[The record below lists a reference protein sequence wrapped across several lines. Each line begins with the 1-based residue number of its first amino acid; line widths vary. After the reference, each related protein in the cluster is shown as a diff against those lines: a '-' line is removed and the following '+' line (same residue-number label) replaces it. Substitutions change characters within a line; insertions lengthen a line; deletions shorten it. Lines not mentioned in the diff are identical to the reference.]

1 MEENVQEKKTFK
13 WGDNEYLLDEL
24 LKLHAD
30 QEQNYYNFAK
40 AKGNY
45 DDSALQ
51 GLRTAITNRINAA
64 KSGRVFGADGS
75 LDDDIVDNIT
85 IQVPGKGLRK
95 RRGATTVDQ
104 DNTAWSRYYISQLV
118 KNMSPYQ
125 REAIKEKGTWDVSK
139 HGLEA
144 YLMGQG
150 LNAKDVFENYDG
162 RDANNPEATRS
173 FSQRDAKLREH
184 LGKYKTWLEGKG
196 FDFTKNDNEWDDNFM
211 TTLSDLINNQD
222 WSDRTA
228 LSASL
233 RKLGAGETYTT
244 AFTSDKWDLSK
255 SNEDIASDAKR
266 LEAERRAKEE
276 REKYAQFAK
285 EKYNTYISLNDNNLG
300 GTYFTSAG
308 DGLFEMS
315 DSEYEKWLNTHTAD
329 ADAYMRQLQENY
341 YKNPFDAKI
350 AGEYLPLAGRFG
362 ALKEINIDGKTWYY
376 DPKTIDR
383 TNNRLVI
390 FDKDTGEMKHTFLG
404 DVTEEWDAIK
414 RKWRIDNGYE
424 DAASRYTAYNEQGG
438 IISMQTGG
446 GFNLAQAV
454 NRDLEE
460 RNRVR
465 AAETGNT
472 EEVQKAR
479 DRVVSNGDQSFRSE
493 KDSIAQ
499 PDAGFTG
506 AEIARLASIGA
517 DITSLFLDPIT
528 GVAVGLGSTLTNF
541 GADIADD
548 GFQWQDVKNLGIN
561 AGFDLLGAIPLFG
574 DALGTGAKITKNL
587 VKWAPRA
594 MMGLAAFQ
602 GVQNFD
608 GMMDSWGKITSGD
621 KEQKLTVQDWRNIAQ
636 SISLLTGGVRAAKN
650 KATQNKMK
658 QQAKVDGVVGVNVRD
673 RATGEIRQV
682 IVDGDV
688 AKNIRAA
695 KGDRVKI
702 EAELSKLDDF
712 NGKFGESGTMDVA
725 TQRGGLQNPWQKVEG
740 ADGATHR
747 EYQGF
752 TKDGRAQVSD
762 VYDFSQVPAGYGAG
776 RGWKIPGVSD
786 RLNQWHQDL
795 MTRANNKLNPTTV
808 DQRGKISSE
817 AFEAEQ
823 ARLLNDQGVEAQVGK
838 VKDAVAAR
846 KKYLA
851 DLETRIN
858 GAQTGLTDAQT
869 KLAGMQSEA
878 DLMTAKTDADA
889 ALAGLPSRRTV
900 SEAADAIT
908 HNKKVIEK
916 SRAQL
921 KHMSEARKRNI
932 EGMEKS
938 IDAQISKKQ
947 KEIKGLRSRLRELDA
962 KVAAGETLTDVQL
975 KVHQGLGNKIHKARI
990 AVRELSQ
997 KKIDRR
1003 ALIENKYM
1011 RDKGRLERDIQTAKG
1026 SMRTAQPVADQKAAV
1041 AEAITRRTAAETG
1054 LSERAATTT
1063 TISDLQKRL
1072 NTLQGRKTSHD
1083 PATTHTHAY
1092 RELENMLNNLRTTN
1106 PTISGKTVNWD
1117 MDAILQRY
1125 GVNAS
1130 DVFKQGGSINR
1141 NKINKFLNYAKG

>member
-1 MEENVQEKKTFK
+1 MAETTQEKKTFK
-13 WGDNEYLLDEL
+13 WGDNEYLLDDL
-24 LKLHAD
+24 LKLHAE
-30 QEQNYYNFAK
+30 QEQNYYNFARDR
-40 AKGNY
+40 GQY
-45 DDSALQ
+45 DDTALA
-51 GLRTAITNRINAA
+51 GLRAAISSRISAVKNGQAF
-64 KSGRVFGADGS
+64 SADGI
-75 LDDDIVDNIT
+75 LDTDKVDNT
-85 IQVPGKGLRK
+85 SIQTQKKGLFK
-95 RRGATTVDQ
+95 KEKYVDQ
-104 DNTAWSRYYISQLV
+104 DNTEWAKYYLNKLVGQLKPHQKEAAKEAGGWDIS
-118 KNMSPYQ
+118 KY
-125 REAIKEKGTWDVSK
+125 
-139 HGLEA
+139 GLSA
-144 YLMGQG
+144 YLTGQG
-150 LNAKDVFENYDG
+150 LNAQDIFEKYDG
-162 RDANNPEATRS
+162 RDANNPNAARS
-173 FSQRDAKLREH
+173 FTQRDAKLREH
-184 LGKYKTWLEGKG
+184 LGGYKTWLEGKG

-233 RKLGAGETYTT
+233 RKLGAGDGYTT
-244 AFTSDKWDLSK
+244 AFTSDRWDLNK
-255 SNEDIASDAKR
+255 SDADMAAEANR
-266 LEAERRAKEE
+266 TEAERKAKEE
-276 REKYAQFAK
+276 REKYAQFARDQYSVFK
-285 EKYNTYISLNDNNLG
+285 GLSDNNLG
-300 GTYFTSAG
+300 GTTYFTSAG
-308 DGLFEMS
+308 DGLFDMS
-315 DSEYEKWLNTHTAD
+315 DSEYEKWLNTHTND
-329 ADAYMRQLQENY
+329 PDSYMRKLQENY
-341 YKNPFDAKI
+341 YKNPFDTKV

-362 ALKEINIDGKTWYY
+362 ALKEVTIDGKTWHY
-376 DPKTIDR
+376 DPRTIDR
-383 TNNRLVI
+383 NNNRLVV
-390 FDKDTGEMKHTFLG
+390 FDKETGETKHAFLG
-404 DVTEEWDAIK
+404 DIADEWNAI
-414 RKWRIDNGYE
+414 RRRWRIDNGYE
-424 DAASRYTAYNEQGG
+424 DEAERYTRYNEQGG
-438 IISMQTGG
+438 VLSMQTGG

-460 RNRVR
+460 RNKAR

-493 KDSIAQ
+493 KDSIGQ
-499 PDAGFTG
+499 PEAGFTG

-541 GADIADD
+541 GADLADD

-561 AGFDLLGAIPLFG
+561 VGFDLLGAIPIFG

-587 VKWAPRA
+587 VKWAPRIMA
-594 MMGLAAFQ
+594 GMAAFQ

-608 GMMDSWGKITSGD
+608 GMMGSWGKLTSGD

-636 SISLLTGGVRAAKN
+636 SISLVTGGVRAAKN

-695 KGDRVKI
+695 KGDRAKI

-889 ALAGLPSRRTV
+889 TLAGLPSRRTV

-975 KVHQGLGNKIHKARI
+975 KVHRGLGDKIHKARI

-1011 RDKGRLERDIQTAKG
+1011 KDKGRLERDIQTAKG

-1083 PATTHTHAY
+1083 PATAHTRAY
-1092 RELENMLNNLRTTN
+1092 TELETMLNNLRTSN
-1106 PTISGKTVNWD
+1106 PTIGGKTVNWD

>member
-1 MEENVQEKKTFK
+1 MAETTQEKKTFK
-13 WGDNEYLLDEL
+13 WGDSEYLLDDL
-24 LKLHAD
+24 LKLHAE
-30 QEQNYYNFAK
+30 QEQNYYNFARDR
-40 AKGNY
+40 GQY
-45 DDSALQ
+45 DDTALA
-51 GLRTAITNRINAA
+51 GLRAAISSRISAVKNGQAF
-64 KSGRVFGADGS
+64 SADGI
-75 LDDDIVDNIT
+75 LDTDKVDNT
-85 IQVPGKGLRK
+85 SIQTQKKGLFK
-95 RRGATTVDQ
+95 KEKYVDQ
-104 DNTAWSRYYISQLV
+104 DNTEWAKYYLNKLVGQLKPHKKETV
-118 KNMSPYQ
+118 K
-125 REAIKEKGTWDVSK
+125 EAGGWDISK
-139 HGLEA
+139 HGLSA
-144 YLMGQG
+144 YLTGQG
-150 LNAKDVFENYDG
+150 LNAQDIFEKYDG
-162 RDANNPEATRS
+162 RDANNPNAARS
-173 FSQRDAKLREH
+173 FTQRDAKLREH
-184 LGKYKTWLEGKG
+184 LGGYKTWLEGKG

-211 TTLSDLINNQD
+211 TTLSNLINNQD

-233 RKLGAGETYTT
+233 RKLGAGDGYTT
-244 AFTSDKWDLSK
+244 AFTSDRWDLNK
-255 SNEDIASDAKR
+255 SDADMAAEANR
-266 LEAERRAKEE
+266 TEAERKAKEE
-276 REKYAQFAK
+276 REKYAQFARDQYSAFK
-285 EKYNTYISLNDNNLG
+285 GLSDNNLG
-300 GTYFTSAG
+300 GTTYFTSAG
-308 DGLFEMS
+308 DGLFDMS
-315 DSEYEKWLNTHTAD
+315 DSEYEKWLNTHTKD
-329 ADAYMRQLQENY
+329 PDSYMRKLQEDY
-341 YKNPFDAKI
+341 YKNPFDPKV

-362 ALKEINIDGKTWYY
+362 ALKEVTIDGKTWHY
-376 DPKTIDR
+376 DPRTIDR
-383 TNNRLVI
+383 SNNRLVV
-390 FDKDTGEMKHTFLG
+390 FDKETGETKHAFLG
-404 DVTEEWDAIK
+404 DIADEWNAIR

-424 DAASRYTAYNEQGG
+424 DEAERYTRYNEQGG
-438 IISMQTGG
+438 VLSMQTGG

-460 RNRVR
+460 RNKAR

-479 DRVVSNGDQSFRSE
+479 DRVVSNGDQSFISE
-493 KDSIAQ
+493 KDSIGQ

-561 AGFDLLGAIPLFG
+561 VGFDLLGAIPIFG

-587 VKWAPRA
+587 VKWAPRIMA
-594 MMGLAAFQ
+594 GMAAFQ
-602 GVQNFD
+602 GVKNFD
-608 GMMDSWGKITSGD
+608 GMMGSWGKLTSGD

-636 SISLLTGGVRAAKN
+636 SISLVTGGVRAAKN

-695 KGDRVKI
+695 KGDRAKI

-740 ADGATHR
+740 ADGSTHR

-762 VYDFSQVPAGYGAG
+762 VYDFSRVPAGYGAG

-808 DQRGKISSE
+808 DQRGKMTNE

-823 ARLLNDQGVEAQVGK
+823 TRLLTDQGVEAQIGK
-838 VKDAVAAR
+838 VKAAVEAR
-846 KKYLA
+846 HKSL
-851 DLETRIN
+851 
-858 GAQTGLTDAQT
+858 
-869 KLAGMQSEA
+869 
-878 DLMTAKTDADA
+878 AKTDEFITKAQSDLEAQQRLAGGDDLVARQADA
-889 ALAGLPSRRTV
+889 EARLRGLS
-900 SEAADAIT
+900 SNDAINDA
-908 HNKKVIEK
+908 HNAIAHHTATIARNKAKRAALSESRSKQLTQMEEGLNARVTTKKADIDAL
-916 SRAQL
+916 RARQKAIKKKLADGKPHPKLEAEL
-921 KHMSEARKRNI
+921 KQVNTKIRKLNAEYRTLKRDVPTQIAEAR
-932 EGMEKS
+932 
-938 IDAQISKKQ
+938 
-947 KEIKGLRSRLRELDA
+947 
-962 KVAAGETLTDVQL
+962 
-975 KVHQGLGNKIHKARI
+975 ARI
-990 AVRELSQ
+990 QSQ
-997 KKIDRR
+997 YQR
-1003 ALIENKYM
+1003 AYTQLGASTKS
-1011 RDKGRLERDIQTAKG
+1011 AKG
-1026 SMRTAQPVADQKAAV
+1026 AIATAQPIAAQRKAYS
-1041 AEAITRRTAAETG
+1041 EAYAQQQAA
-1054 LSERAATTT
+1054 
-1063 TISDLQKRL
+1063 ISGQALQKRL
-1072 NTLQGRKTSHD
+1072 NTLQGRKAAHD
-1083 PATTHTHAY
+1083 PATAHTRAY
-1092 RELENMLNNLRTTN
+1092 TELETMLNNLRTSN
-1106 PTISGKTVNWD
+1106 PTIGGKTVNWD

>member
-1 MEENVQEKKTFK
+1 MAETTQEKKTFK
-13 WGDNEYLLDEL
+13 WGDSEYLLDDL
-24 LKLHAD
+24 LKLHAE
-30 QEQNYYNFAK
+30 QEQNYYNFARDR
-40 AKGNY
+40 GQY
-45 DDSALQ
+45 DDTALA
-51 GLRTAITNRINAA
+51 GLRAAISSRISAVKNGQAF
-64 KSGRVFGADGS
+64 SADGI
-75 LDDDIVDNIT
+75 LDTDKVDNT
-85 IQVPGKGLRK
+85 SIQTQKKGLFK
-95 RRGATTVDQ
+95 KEKYVDQ
-104 DNTAWSRYYISQLV
+104 DNTEWAKYYLNKLVGQLKPHKKEAV
-118 KNMSPYQ
+118 K
-125 REAIKEKGTWDVSK
+125 EAGGWDISK
-139 HGLEA
+139 HGLSA
-144 YLMGQG
+144 YLTGQG
-150 LNAKDVFENYDG
+150 LNAQDIFEKYDG
-162 RDANNPEATRS
+162 RDANNPNAARS
-173 FSQRDAKLREH
+173 FTQRDAKLREH
-184 LGKYKTWLEGKG
+184 LGGYKTWLEGKG

-211 TTLSDLINNQD
+211 TTLSNLINNQD

-233 RKLGAGETYTT
+233 RKLGAGDGYTT
-244 AFTSDKWDLSK
+244 AFTSDRWDLTK
-255 SNEDIASDAKR
+255 SDADMAAD
-266 LEAERRAKEE
+266 AERTESERKAKEE
-276 REKYAQFAK
+276 REKYAQFARDQYSAFK
-285 EKYNTYISLNDNNLG
+285 GLSDNNLG
-300 GTYFTSAG
+300 GTTYFTSAG
-308 DGLFEMS
+308 DGLFDMS
-315 DSEYEKWLNTHTAD
+315 DSEYEKWLNTHTKD
-329 ADAYMRQLQENY
+329 PDSYMRKLQEDY
-341 YKNPFDAKI
+341 YKNPFDPKV

-362 ALKEINIDGKTWYY
+362 ALKEVTIDGKTWHY
-376 DPKTIDR
+376 DPRTIDR
-383 TNNRLVI
+383 SNNRLVV
-390 FDKDTGEMKHTFLG
+390 FDKETGETKHAFLG
-404 DVTEEWDAIK
+404 DIADEWNAIR

-424 DAASRYTAYNEQGG
+424 DEAEIYTRYNEQGG
-438 IISMQTGG
+438 VLSMQTGG

-460 RNRVR
+460 RNKVR

-493 KDSIAQ
+493 KDSIGQ

-561 AGFDLLGAIPLFG
+561 VGFDLLGAIPIFG

-587 VKWAPRA
+587 VKWAPRIMA
-594 MMGLAAFQ
+594 GMAAFQ

-608 GMMDSWGKITSGD
+608 GMMGSWGKLTSGD

-636 SISLLTGGVRAAKN
+636 SISLVTGGVRAAKN

-695 KGDRVKI
+695 KGDRAKI

-740 ADGATHR
+740 ADGSTHR

-762 VYDFSQVPAGYGAG
+762 VYDFSRVPAGYGAG

-808 DQRGKISSE
+808 DQRGKLTNE

-823 ARLLNDQGVEAQVGK
+823 TRLLNDQGVEAQIGK
-838 VKDAVAAR
+838 VKAAVEAR
-846 KKYLA
+846 HKSL
-851 DLETRIN
+851 
-858 GAQTGLTDAQT
+858 
-869 KLAGMQSEA
+869 
-878 DLMTAKTDADA
+878 AKTDEFISKAQSDLEAQQRLAGGDDLVARQADA
-889 ALAGLPSRRTV
+889 EARLRGLS
-900 SEAADAIT
+900 SNDAINDA
-908 HNKKVIEK
+908 HNAIAHHTATIARNKAKRAALSESRSKQLTQMEEGLNARVTTKKADIDAL
-916 SRAQL
+916 RARQKAIKKKLADGKPHPKLEAEL
-921 KHMSEARKRNI
+921 KQVNTKIRKLNAEYRTLKRDVPTQIAEAR
-932 EGMEKS
+932 
-938 IDAQISKKQ
+938 
-947 KEIKGLRSRLRELDA
+947 
-962 KVAAGETLTDVQL
+962 
-975 KVHQGLGNKIHKARI
+975 ARI
-990 AVRELSQ
+990 QSQ
-997 KKIDRR
+997 YQR
-1003 ALIENKYM
+1003 AYTQLGASTKS
-1011 RDKGRLERDIQTAKG
+1011 AKG
-1026 SMRTAQPVADQKAAV
+1026 AIATAQPIAAQRKAYS
-1041 AEAITRRTAAETG
+1041 EAYAQQQAA
-1054 LSERAATTT
+1054 
-1063 TISDLQKRL
+1063 ISGQALQKRL
-1072 NTLQGRKTSHD
+1072 NTLQGRKAAHD
-1083 PATTHTHAY
+1083 PATAHTRAY
-1092 RELENMLNNLRTTN
+1092 TELETMLNNLRTSN
-1106 PTISGKTVNWD
+1106 PTIGGKTVNWD
-1117 MDAILQRY
+1117 MDTILQRY

>member
-1 MEENVQEKKTFK
+1 MAETTQKKKTFK
-13 WGDNEYLLDEL
+13 WGDNEYLLDDL
-24 LKLHAD
+24 LKLHAE
-30 QEQNYYNFAK
+30 QEQNYYNFARDR
-40 AKGNY
+40 GQY
-45 DDSALQ
+45 DDTALA
-51 GLRTAITNRINAA
+51 GLRAAISSRISAVKNGQAF
-64 KSGRVFGADGS
+64 SADGI
-75 LDDDIVDNIT
+75 LDTDKVDNT
-85 IQVPGKGLRK
+85 SIQTQKKGLFK
-95 RRGATTVDQ
+95 KEKYVDQ
-104 DNTAWSRYYISQLV
+104 DNTEWAKYYLNKLVGQL
-118 KNMSPYQ
+118 KPHQ
-125 REAIKEKGTWDVSK
+125 KEAAKEAGGWDISK
-139 HGLEA
+139 HGLSA
-144 YLMGQG
+144 YLTGQG
-150 LNAKDVFENYDG
+150 LNAQDIFEKYDG
-162 RDANNPEATRS
+162 RDANNPNAARS
-173 FSQRDAKLREH
+173 FTQRDAKLREH
-184 LGKYKTWLEGKG
+184 LGGYKTWLEGKG

-211 TTLSDLINNQD
+211 TTLSNLINNQD

-233 RKLGAGETYTT
+233 RKLGAGDGYTT
-244 AFTSDKWDLSK
+244 AFTSDRWDLNK
-255 SNEDIASDAKR
+255 SDADMAA
-266 LEAERRAKEE
+266 EANRTETERKAKEE
-276 REKYAQFAK
+276 REKYAQFARDQYSAFK
-285 EKYNTYISLNDNNLG
+285 GLSDNNLG
-300 GTYFTSAG
+300 GTTYFTSAG
-308 DGLFEMS
+308 DGLFDMS
-315 DSEYEKWLNTHTAD
+315 DSEYEKWLNTHTND
-329 ADAYMRQLQENY
+329 PDSYMRKLQENY
-341 YKNPFDAKI
+341 YKNPFDTKV

-362 ALKEINIDGKTWYY
+362 ALKEVTIDGKTWHY
-376 DPKTIDR
+376 DPRTIDR
-383 TNNRLVI
+383 SNNRLVV
-390 FDKDTGEMKHTFLG
+390 FDKETGETKHAFLG
-404 DVTEEWDAIK
+404 DIADEWNAIR

-424 DAASRYTAYNEQGG
+424 DEAERYTRYNEQGG
-438 IISMQTGG
+438 VLSMQTGG

-460 RNRVR
+460 RNKAK

-493 KDSIAQ
+493 KDSIGQ
-499 PDAGFTG
+499 PEAGFTG

-561 AGFDLLGAIPLFG
+561 VGFDLLGAIPIFG

-587 VKWAPRA
+587 VKWAPRIMA
-594 MMGLAAFQ
+594 GMAAFQ

-608 GMMDSWGKITSGD
+608 GMMGSWGKLTSGD

-636 SISLLTGGVRAAKN
+636 SISLVTGGVRAAKN

-695 KGDRVKI
+695 KGDRAKI

-740 ADGATHR
+740 ANGSTHR

-762 VYDFSQVPAGYGAG
+762 VYDFSRVPDGYGAG

-808 DQRGKISSE
+808 DQRGKLTNE

-823 ARLLNDQGVEAQVGK
+823 TRLLNDQGVEAQIGK
-838 VKDAVAAR
+838 VKAAVEAR
-846 KKYLA
+846 HKSL
-851 DLETRIN
+851 
-858 GAQTGLTDAQT
+858 
-869 KLAGMQSEA
+869 
-878 DLMTAKTDADA
+878 AKTDEFISKAQSDLEAQQRLAGGDDLVARQADA
-889 ALAGLPSRRTV
+889 EARLRGLS
-900 SEAADAIT
+900 SNDAINDA
-908 HNKKVIEK
+908 HNAIAHHTATIARNKAKRSALSESRSKQLTQMEEGLNARVTTKKADIDALRARQKAIKKRLADGKPHPKLEAELKKVNSQIRKLNAEY
-916 SRAQL
+916 RTL
-921 KHMSEARKRNI
+921 KRDVPTQIAEAR
-932 EGMEKS
+932 
-938 IDAQISKKQ
+938 
-947 KEIKGLRSRLRELDA
+947 
-962 KVAAGETLTDVQL
+962 
-975 KVHQGLGNKIHKARI
+975 ARI
-990 AVRELSQ
+990 QSQ
-997 KKIDRR
+997 YQR
-1003 ALIENKYM
+1003 AYTQLGASTKS
-1011 RDKGRLERDIQTAKG
+1011 AKG
-1026 SMRTAQPVADQKAAV
+1026 AIATAQPIAAQRKAYS
-1041 AEAITRRTAAETG
+1041 EAYAQQQAA
-1054 LSERAATTT
+1054 
-1063 TISDLQKRL
+1063 ISGQALQKRL
-1072 NTLQGRKTSHD
+1072 NILQGRKAAHD
-1083 PATTHTHAY
+1083 PATAHTRAY
-1092 RELENMLNNLRTTN
+1092 TELETMLNNLRTSN
-1106 PTISGKTVNWD
+1106 PTIGGKTVNWD

>member
-1 MEENVQEKKTFK
+1 MAETTQEKKTFK
-13 WGDNEYLLDEL
+13 WGDNEYLLDDL
-24 LKLHAD
+24 LKLHAE
-30 QEQNYYNFAK
+30 QEQNYYNFARDR
-40 AKGNY
+40 GQY
-45 DDSALQ
+45 DDTALA
-51 GLRTAITNRINAA
+51 GLRAAISSRISAVKNGQAF
-64 KSGRVFGADGS
+64 SADGI
-75 LDDDIVDNIT
+75 LDTDKVDNT
-85 IQVPGKGLRK
+85 SIQTQKKGLFK
-95 RRGATTVDQ
+95 KEKYVDQ
-104 DNTAWSRYYISQLV
+104 DNTEWAKYYLNKLVGQL
-118 KNMSPYQ
+118 KPHQ
-125 REAIKEKGTWDVSK
+125 KEAAKEAGGWDISK
-139 HGLEA
+139 HGLSA
-144 YLMGQG
+144 YLTGQG
-150 LNAKDVFENYDG
+150 LNAQDIFEKYDG
-162 RDANNPEATRS
+162 RDANNPNAARS
-173 FSQRDAKLREH
+173 FAQRDAKLREH
-184 LGKYKTWLEGKG
+184 LGGYKTWLEGKG

-211 TTLSDLINNQD
+211 TTLSNLINNQD

-233 RKLGAGETYTT
+233 RKLGAGDGYTT
-244 AFTSDKWDLSK
+244 AFTSDRWDLNK
-255 SNEDIASDAKR
+255 SDADMAA
-266 LEAERRAKEE
+266 EANRTETERKAKEE
-276 REKYAQFAK
+276 REKYAQFARDQYSAFK
-285 EKYNTYISLNDNNLG
+285 GLSDNNLG
-300 GTYFTSAG
+300 GTTYFTSAG
-308 DGLFEMS
+308 DGLFDMS
-315 DSEYEKWLNTHTAD
+315 DSEYEKWLNTHTKD
-329 ADAYMRQLQENY
+329 PDSYMRKLQEDY
-341 YKNPFDAKI
+341 YKNPFDTKV

-362 ALKEINIDGKTWYY
+362 ALKEVTIDGKTWHY
-376 DPKTIDR
+376 DPRTIDR
-383 TNNRLVI
+383 SNNRLVV
-390 FDKDTGEMKHTFLG
+390 FDKETGETKHAFLG
-404 DVTEEWDAIK
+404 DIADEWNAIR

-424 DAASRYTAYNEQGG
+424 DEAERYTRYNEQGG
-438 IISMQTGG
+438 VLSMQTGG

-460 RNRVR
+460 RNKAR

-493 KDSIAQ
+493 KDSIGQ
-499 PDAGFTG
+499 PEAGFTG

-561 AGFDLLGAIPLFG
+561 VGFDLLGAIPIFG

-587 VKWAPRA
+587 VKWAPRIMA
-594 MMGLAAFQ
+594 GMAAFQ

-608 GMMDSWGKITSGD
+608 GMMGSWGKLTSGD

-636 SISLLTGGVRAAKN
+636 SISLVTGGVRAAKN

-695 KGDRVKI
+695 KGDRAKI

-740 ADGATHR
+740 ADGSTHR

-762 VYDFSQVPAGYGAG
+762 VYDFSRVPDGYGAG

-808 DQRGKISSE
+808 DQRGKLTNE

-823 ARLLNDQGVEAQVGK
+823 TRLLNDQGVEAQIGK
-838 VKDAVAAR
+838 VKAAVEAR
-846 KKYLA
+846 HKSL
-851 DLETRIN
+851 
-858 GAQTGLTDAQT
+858 
-869 KLAGMQSEA
+869 
-878 DLMTAKTDADA
+878 AKTDEFISKAQSDLEAQQRLAGGDDLVARQADA
-889 ALAGLPSRRTV
+889 EARLRGLS
-900 SEAADAIT
+900 SNDAINDA
-908 HNKKVIEK
+908 HNAIAHHTATIARNKAKRSALSESRSKQLTQMEEGLNARVTTKKADIDALRARQKAIKKRLADGKSHPKLEAELKKVNSQIRKLNAEY
-916 SRAQL
+916 RTL
-921 KHMSEARKRNI
+921 KRDVPTQIAEAR
-932 EGMEKS
+932 
-938 IDAQISKKQ
+938 
-947 KEIKGLRSRLRELDA
+947 
-962 KVAAGETLTDVQL
+962 
-975 KVHQGLGNKIHKARI
+975 ARI
-990 AVRELSQ
+990 QSQ
-997 KKIDRR
+997 YQR
-1003 ALIENKYM
+1003 AYTQLGASTKS
-1011 RDKGRLERDIQTAKG
+1011 AKG
-1026 SMRTAQPVADQKAAV
+1026 AIATAQPIAAQRKAYS
-1041 AEAITRRTAAETG
+1041 EAYAQQQAA
-1054 LSERAATTT
+1054 
-1063 TISDLQKRL
+1063 ISGQALQKRL
-1072 NTLQGRKTSHD
+1072 NTLQGRKAAHD
-1083 PATTHTHAY
+1083 PSTAHTRAY
-1092 RELENMLNNLRTTN
+1092 TELETMLNNLRTSN
-1106 PTISGKTVNWD
+1106 PTIGGKTVNWD

>member
-1 MEENVQEKKTFK
+1 MAETTQEKKTFK
-13 WGDNEYLLDEL
+13 WGDSEYLLDDL
-24 LKLHAD
+24 LKLHAE
-30 QEQNYYNFAK
+30 QEQNYYNFARDR
-40 AKGNY
+40 GQY
-45 DDSALQ
+45 DDTALA
-51 GLRTAITNRINAA
+51 GLRAAISSRISAVKNGQAF
-64 KSGRVFGADGS
+64 SADGI
-75 LDDDIVDNIT
+75 LDTDKVDNT
-85 IQVPGKGLRK
+85 SIQTQKKGLFK
-95 RRGATTVDQ
+95 KEKYVDQ
-104 DNTAWSRYYISQLV
+104 DNTEWAKYYLNKLVGQLKPHKKEAV
-118 KNMSPYQ
+118 K
-125 REAIKEKGTWDVSK
+125 EAGGWDISK
-139 HGLEA
+139 HGLSA
-144 YLMGQG
+144 YLTGQG
-150 LNAKDVFENYDG
+150 LNAQDIFEKYDG
-162 RDANNPEATRS
+162 RDANNPNAARS
-173 FSQRDAKLREH
+173 FTQRDAKLREH
-184 LGKYKTWLEGKG
+184 LGGYKTWLEGKG

-211 TTLSDLINNQD
+211 TTLSNLINNQD

-233 RKLGAGETYTT
+233 RKLGAGDGYTT
-244 AFTSDKWDLSK
+244 AFTSDRWDLTK
-255 SNEDIASDAKR
+255 SDADIAA
-266 LEAERRAKEE
+266 EASRTETERKAKEE
-276 REKYAQFAK
+276 REKYAQFARDQYSAFK
-285 EKYNTYISLNDNNLG
+285 GLSDNNLG
-300 GTYFTSAG
+300 GTTYFTSAG
-308 DGLFEMS
+308 DGLFDMS
-315 DSEYEKWLNTHTAD
+315 DSEYEKWLNTHTND
-329 ADAYMRQLQENY
+329 PDSYMRKLQENY
-341 YKNPFDAKI
+341 YKNPFDTKV

-362 ALKEINIDGKTWYY
+362 ALKEVTIDGKTWHY
-376 DPKTIDR
+376 DPRTIDR
-383 TNNRLVI
+383 GNNRLVV
-390 FDKDTGEMKHTFLG
+390 FDKETGETKHAFLG
-404 DVTEEWDAIK
+404 DIADEWNAIR

-424 DAASRYTAYNEQGG
+424 DEAERYTRYNEQGG
-438 IISMQTGG
+438 VLSMQTGG

-460 RNRVR
+460 RNRTR

-472 EEVQKAR
+472 EDVQKAR

-493 KDSIAQ
+493 KDSIGQ
-499 PDAGFTG
+499 PEAGFTG

-561 AGFDLLGAIPLFG
+561 VGFDLLGAIPIFG

-587 VKWAPRA
+587 VKWAPRIMA
-594 MMGLAAFQ
+594 GMAAFQ

-608 GMMDSWGKITSGD
+608 GMMGSWGKLTSGD

-636 SISLLTGGVRAAKN
+636 SISLVTGGVRAAKN

-695 KGDRVKI
+695 KGDRAKI

-740 ADGATHR
+740 ADGSTHR

-808 DQRGKISSE
+808 DQRGKLTNE

-823 ARLLNDQGVEAQVGK
+823 TRLLTDQGVEAQIGK
-838 VKDAVAAR
+838 VKAAVEAR
-846 KKYLA
+846 HKSL
-851 DLETRIN
+851 
-858 GAQTGLTDAQT
+858 
-869 KLAGMQSEA
+869 
-878 DLMTAKTDADA
+878 AKTDEFISKAQSNLEAQQRLAGGDDLVARQADA
-889 ALAGLPSRRTV
+889 EARLRGLS
-900 SEAADAIT
+900 SNDAINDA
-908 HNKKVIEK
+908 HNAIAHHTATIARNKAKRAALSESRTKQLTQMEEGLNARVTTKKADIDALRARQKAIRRKLADGKPHPKLEAELKKVNSQIRKLNAEY
-916 SRAQL
+916 RTL
-921 KHMSEARKRNI
+921 KRDVPTQIAEAR
-932 EGMEKS
+932 
-938 IDAQISKKQ
+938 
-947 KEIKGLRSRLRELDA
+947 
-962 KVAAGETLTDVQL
+962 
-975 KVHQGLGNKIHKARI
+975 ARI
-990 AVRELSQ
+990 QSQ
-997 KKIDRR
+997 YQR
-1003 ALIENKYM
+1003 AYTQLGASTKS
-1011 RDKGRLERDIQTAKG
+1011 AKG
-1026 SMRTAQPVADQKAAV
+1026 AIATAQPIAAQRKAYS
-1041 AEAITRRTAAETG
+1041 EAYAQQQAA
-1054 LSERAATTT
+1054 
-1063 TISDLQKRL
+1063 ISGQALQQRL
-1072 NTLQGRKTSHD
+1072 NTLQGRRAAHD
-1083 PATTHTHAY
+1083 PATVHTRAY
-1092 RELENMLNNLRTTN
+1092 TELETMLNNLRTSN
-1106 PTISGKTVNWD
+1106 PTIGGKTVNWD

>member
-1 MEENVQEKKTFK
+1 MAETTQEKKTFK
-13 WGDNEYLLDEL
+13 WGDSEYLLDDL
-24 LKLHAD
+24 LKLHAE
-30 QEQNYYNFAK
+30 QEQNYYNFARDR
-40 AKGNY
+40 GQY
-45 DDSALQ
+45 DDTALA
-51 GLRTAITNRINAA
+51 GLRAAISSRISAVKNGQAF
-64 KSGRVFGADGS
+64 SADGI
-75 LDDDIVDNIT
+75 LDTDKVDNT
-85 IQVPGKGLRK
+85 SIQTQKKGLFK
-95 RRGATTVDQ
+95 KEKYVDQ
-104 DNTAWSRYYISQLV
+104 DNTEWAKYYLNKLVGQLKPHKKEAV
-118 KNMSPYQ
+118 K
-125 REAIKEKGTWDVSK
+125 EAGGWDISK
-139 HGLEA
+139 HGLSA
-144 YLMGQG
+144 YLTGQG
-150 LNAKDVFENYDG
+150 LNAQDIFEKYDG
-162 RDANNPEATRS
+162 RDANNPNAARS
-173 FSQRDAKLREH
+173 FTQRDAKLREH
-184 LGKYKTWLEGKG
+184 LGGYKTWLEGKG

-211 TTLSDLINNQD
+211 TTLSNLINNQD

-233 RKLGAGETYTT
+233 RKLGAGDGYTT
-244 AFTSDKWDLSK
+244 AFTSDRWDLTK
-255 SNEDIASDAKR
+255 SDADMAAD
-266 LEAERRAKEE
+266 AERTESERKAKEE
-276 REKYAQFAK
+276 REKYAQFARDQYSAFK
-285 EKYNTYISLNDNNLG
+285 GLSDNNLG
-300 GTYFTSAG
+300 GTTYFTSAG
-308 DGLFEMS
+308 DGLFDMS
-315 DSEYEKWLNTHTAD
+315 DSEYEKWLNTHTKD
-329 ADAYMRQLQENY
+329 PDSYMRKLQEDY
-341 YKNPFDAKI
+341 YKNPFDPKV

-362 ALKEINIDGKTWYY
+362 ALKEVTIDGKTWHY
-376 DPKTIDR
+376 DPRTIDR
-383 TNNRLVI
+383 SNNRLVV
-390 FDKDTGEMKHTFLG
+390 FDKETGETKHAFLG
-404 DVTEEWDAIK
+404 DIADEWNAIR

-424 DAASRYTAYNEQGG
+424 DEAEIYTRYNEQGG
-438 IISMQTGG
+438 VLSMQTGG

-460 RNRVR
+460 RNKVR

-493 KDSIAQ
+493 KDSIGQ

-561 AGFDLLGAIPLFG
+561 VGFDLLGAIPIFG

-587 VKWAPRA
+587 VKWAPRIMA
-594 MMGLAAFQ
+594 GMAAFQ

-608 GMMDSWGKITSGD
+608 GMMGSWGKLTSGD

-636 SISLLTGGVRAAKN
+636 SISLVTGGVRAAKN

-695 KGDRVKI
+695 KGDRAKI

-725 TQRGGLQNPWQKVEG
+725 TQRGSLQNPWQKVEG
-740 ADGATHR
+740 ADGSTHR

-762 VYDFSQVPAGYGAG
+762 VYDFSRVPAGYGAG

-808 DQRGKISSE
+808 DQRGKLTNE

-823 ARLLNDQGVEAQVGK
+823 TRLLNDQGVEAQIGK
-838 VKDAVAAR
+838 VKAAVEAR
-846 KKYLA
+846 HKSL
-851 DLETRIN
+851 
-858 GAQTGLTDAQT
+858 
-869 KLAGMQSEA
+869 
-878 DLMTAKTDADA
+878 AKTDEFISKAQSDLEAQQRLAGGDDLVARQADA
-889 ALAGLPSRRTV
+889 EARLRGLS
-900 SEAADAIT
+900 SNDAINDA
-908 HNKKVIEK
+908 HNAIAHHTATIARNKAKRAALSESRSKQLTQMEEGLNARVTTKKADIDAL
-916 SRAQL
+916 RARQKAIKKKLADGKPHPKLEAEL
-921 KHMSEARKRNI
+921 KQVNTKIRKLNAEYRTLKRDVPTQIAEAR
-932 EGMEKS
+932 
-938 IDAQISKKQ
+938 
-947 KEIKGLRSRLRELDA
+947 
-962 KVAAGETLTDVQL
+962 
-975 KVHQGLGNKIHKARI
+975 ARI
-990 AVRELSQ
+990 QSQ
-997 KKIDRR
+997 YQR
-1003 ALIENKYM
+1003 AYTQLGASTKS
-1011 RDKGRLERDIQTAKG
+1011 AKG
-1026 SMRTAQPVADQKAAV
+1026 AIATAQPIAAQRKAYS
-1041 AEAITRRTAAETG
+1041 EAYAQQQAA
-1054 LSERAATTT
+1054 
-1063 TISDLQKRL
+1063 ISGQALQKRL
-1072 NTLQGRKTSHD
+1072 NTLQGRKAAHD
-1083 PATTHTHAY
+1083 PATAHTRAY
-1092 RELENMLNNLRTTN
+1092 TELETMLNNLRTSN
-1106 PTISGKTVNWD
+1106 PTIGGKTVNWD
-1117 MDAILQRY
+1117 MDTILQRY

>member
-1 MEENVQEKKTFK
+1 MAETTQEKKTFK
-13 WGDNEYLLDEL
+13 WGDNEYLLDDL
-24 LKLHAD
+24 LKLHSE
-30 QEQNYYNFAK
+30 QEQNYYNFARDR
-40 AKGNY
+40 GQY
-45 DDSALQ
+45 DDTALA
-51 GLRTAITNRINAA
+51 GLRAAISSRISAVKNGQAF
-64 KSGRVFGADGS
+64 SADGI
-75 LDDDIVDNIT
+75 LDTDKVDNT
-85 IQVPGKGLRK
+85 SIQTQKKGLFK
-95 RRGATTVDQ
+95 KEKYVDQ
-104 DNTAWSRYYISQLV
+104 DNTEWAKYYLNKLVGQLKPHQKEAV
-118 KNMSPYQ
+118 K
-125 REAIKEKGTWDVSK
+125 EAGGWDISK
-139 HGLEA
+139 HGLSA
-144 YLMGQG
+144 YLTGQG
-150 LNAKDVFENYDG
+150 LNAQDIFEKYDG
-162 RDANNPEATRS
+162 RDANNPNAARS
-173 FSQRDAKLREH
+173 FAQRDAKLREH
-184 LGKYKTWLEGKG
+184 LGGYKTWLEGKG

-211 TTLSDLINNQD
+211 TTLSNLINNQD

-233 RKLGAGETYTT
+233 RKLGAGDGYTT
-244 AFTSDKWDLSK
+244 AFTSDRWDLNK
-255 SNEDIASDAKR
+255 SDADMAAEANR
-266 LEAERRAKEE
+266 TEAERKAKEE
-276 REKYAQFAK
+276 REKYAQFARDQYSAFK
-285 EKYNTYISLNDNNLG
+285 GLSDNNLG
-300 GTYFTSAG
+300 GTTYFTSAG
-308 DGLFEMS
+308 DGLFDMS
-315 DSEYEKWLNTHTAD
+315 DSEYEKWLNTHTND
-329 ADAYMRQLQENY
+329 PDSYMRKLQENY
-341 YKNPFDAKI
+341 YKNPFDVKV

-362 ALKEINIDGKTWYY
+362 ALKEVTIDGKTWHY
-376 DPKTIDR
+376 DPRTIDR
-383 TNNRLVI
+383 SNNRLVV
-390 FDKDTGEMKHTFLG
+390 FDKETGETKHAFLG
-404 DVTEEWDAIK
+404 DIADEWNAIR

-424 DAASRYTAYNEQGG
+424 DEAERYTRYNEQGG
-438 IISMQTGG
+438 VLSMQTGG

-460 RNRVR
+460 RNKVR

-493 KDSIAQ
+493 KDSIGQ
-499 PDAGFTG
+499 PEAGFTG

-561 AGFDLLGAIPLFG
+561 VGFDLLGAIPIFG

-587 VKWAPRA
+587 VKWAPRIMA
-594 MMGLAAFQ
+594 GMAAFQ

-608 GMMDSWGKITSGD
+608 GMMGSWGKLTSGD

-636 SISLLTGGVRAAKN
+636 SISLVTGGVRAAKN

-695 KGDRVKI
+695 KGDRAKI

-712 NGKFGESGTMDVA
+712 NGKFGESGTMDIA

-740 ADGATHR
+740 ADGSTHR

-762 VYDFSQVPAGYGAG
+762 VYDFSRVPDGYGAG

-808 DQRGKISSE
+808 DQRGKLTNE

-823 ARLLNDQGVEAQVGK
+823 TRLLNDQGVEAQIGK
-838 VKDAVAAR
+838 VKAAVEAR
-846 KKYLA
+846 HKSL
-851 DLETRIN
+851 
-858 GAQTGLTDAQT
+858 
-869 KLAGMQSEA
+869 
-878 DLMTAKTDADA
+878 AKTDEFISKAQSDLEAQQRLAGGDDLVARQADA
-889 ALAGLPSRRTV
+889 EARLRGLS
-900 SEAADAIT
+900 SNDAINDA
-908 HNKKVIEK
+908 HNAIAHHTATIARNKAKRSALSESRSKQLTQMEEGLNARVTTKKADIDALRARQKAIKKRLADGKPHPKLEAELKKVNSQIRKLNAEY
-916 SRAQL
+916 RTL
-921 KHMSEARKRNI
+921 KRDVPTQIAEAR
-932 EGMEKS
+932 
-938 IDAQISKKQ
+938 
-947 KEIKGLRSRLRELDA
+947 
-962 KVAAGETLTDVQL
+962 
-975 KVHQGLGNKIHKARI
+975 ARI
-990 AVRELSQ
+990 QSQ
-997 KKIDRR
+997 YQR
-1003 ALIENKYM
+1003 AYTQLGASTKS
-1011 RDKGRLERDIQTAKG
+1011 AKG
-1026 SMRTAQPVADQKAAV
+1026 AIATAQPIAAQRKAYS
-1041 AEAITRRTAAETG
+1041 EAYAQQQAA
-1054 LSERAATTT
+1054 
-1063 TISDLQKRL
+1063 ISGQALQKRL
-1072 NTLQGRKTSHD
+1072 NTLQGRKAAHD
-1083 PATTHTHAY
+1083 PATAHTRAY
-1092 RELENMLNNLRTTN
+1092 TELETMLNNLRTSN
-1106 PTISGKTVNWD
+1106 PTIGGKTVNWD

>member
-1 MEENVQEKKTFK
+1 MAETTQEKKTFK
-13 WGDNEYLLDEL
+13 WGDNEYLLDDL
-24 LKLHAD
+24 LKLHAE
-30 QEQNYYNFAK
+30 QEQNYYNFARDR
-40 AKGNY
+40 GQY
-45 DDSALQ
+45 DDTALA
-51 GLRTAITNRINAA
+51 GLRAAISSRISAVKNGQAF
-64 KSGRVFGADGS
+64 SADGI
-75 LDDDIVDNIT
+75 LDTDKVDNT
-85 IQVPGKGLRK
+85 SIQTQKKGLFK
-95 RRGATTVDQ
+95 KEKYVDQ
-104 DNTAWSRYYISQLV
+104 DNTEWAKYYLNKLVGQL
-118 KNMSPYQ
+118 KPHQ
-125 REAIKEKGTWDVSK
+125 KEAAKEAGGWDISK
-139 HGLEA
+139 HGLSA
-144 YLMGQG
+144 YLTGQG
-150 LNAKDVFENYDG
+150 LNAQDIFEKYDG
-162 RDANNPEATRS
+162 RDANNPNAARS
-173 FSQRDAKLREH
+173 FAQRDAKLREH
-184 LGKYKTWLEGKG
+184 LGGYKTWLEGKG

-211 TTLSDLINNQD
+211 TTLSNLINNQD

-233 RKLGAGETYTT
+233 RKLGAGDGYTT
-244 AFTSDKWDLSK
+244 AFTSDRWDLNK
-255 SNEDIASDAKR
+255 SDADMAAEANR
-266 LEAERRAKEE
+266 TEAERKAKEE
-276 REKYAQFAK
+276 REKYAQFARDQYSAFK
-285 EKYNTYISLNDNNLG
+285 GLSDNNLG
-300 GTYFTSAG
+300 GTTYFTSAG
-308 DGLFEMS
+308 DGLFDMS
-315 DSEYEKWLNTHTAD
+315 DSEYEKWLNTHTND
-329 ADAYMRQLQENY
+329 PDSYMRKLQENY
-341 YKNPFDAKI
+341 YKNPFDAKV

-362 ALKEINIDGKTWYY
+362 ALKEVTIDGKTWHY
-376 DPKTIDR
+376 DPRTIDR
-383 TNNRLVI
+383 SNNRLVV
-390 FDKDTGEMKHTFLG
+390 FDKETGETKHAFLG
-404 DVTEEWDAIK
+404 DIADEWNAIR

-424 DAASRYTAYNEQGG
+424 DEAERYTHYNEQGG
-438 IISMQTGG
+438 VLSMQTGG

-460 RNRVR
+460 RNKVR

-493 KDSIAQ
+493 KDSIGQ
-499 PDAGFTG
+499 PEAGFTG

-561 AGFDLLGAIPLFG
+561 VGFDLLGAIPIFG

-587 VKWAPRA
+587 VKWAPRIMA
-594 MMGLAAFQ
+594 GMAAFQ

-608 GMMDSWGKITSGD
+608 GMMGSWGKLTSGD

-636 SISLLTGGVRAAKN
+636 SISLVTGGVRAAKN

-695 KGDRVKI
+695 KGDRAKI

-740 ADGATHR
+740 ADGSTHR

-762 VYDFSQVPAGYGAG
+762 VYDFSRVPDGYGAG

-808 DQRGKISSE
+808 DQRGKLTNE

-823 ARLLNDQGVEAQVGK
+823 TRLLNDQGVEAQIGK
-838 VKDAVAAR
+838 VKAAVEAR
-846 KKYLA
+846 HKSL
-851 DLETRIN
+851 
-858 GAQTGLTDAQT
+858 
-869 KLAGMQSEA
+869 
-878 DLMTAKTDADA
+878 AKTDEFISKAQSDLEAQQRLAGGDDLVARQADA
-889 ALAGLPSRRTV
+889 EARLRGLS
-900 SEAADAIT
+900 SNDAINDA
-908 HNKKVIEK
+908 HNAIAHHTATIARNKAKRASLSESRSKQLTQMEEGLNAKVTTKKADIDALRARQKAIKKRLADGKSHPKLEAELKKVNSQIRKLNAEY
-916 SRAQL
+916 RTL
-921 KHMSEARKRNI
+921 KRDVPTQIAEAR
-932 EGMEKS
+932 
-938 IDAQISKKQ
+938 
-947 KEIKGLRSRLRELDA
+947 
-962 KVAAGETLTDVQL
+962 
-975 KVHQGLGNKIHKARI
+975 ARI
-990 AVRELSQ
+990 QSQ
-997 KKIDRR
+997 YQR
-1003 ALIENKYM
+1003 AYTQLGASTKS
-1011 RDKGRLERDIQTAKG
+1011 AKG
-1026 SMRTAQPVADQKAAV
+1026 AIATAQPIAAQRKAYS
-1041 AEAITRRTAAETG
+1041 EAYAQQQAA
-1054 LSERAATTT
+1054 
-1063 TISDLQKRL
+1063 ISGQALQKRL
-1072 NTLQGRKTSHD
+1072 NTLQGRKAAHD
-1083 PATTHTHAY
+1083 PATAHTRAY
-1092 RELENMLNNLRTTN
+1092 TELETMLNNLRTSN
-1106 PTISGKTVNWD
+1106 PTIGGKTVNWD

-1125 GVNAS
+1125 GVNVS